1 MKFLSTLLTFVAL
14 VLAAP
19 TVLIVTSWNALPG
32 DSLYPFKKGLE
43 TITLAVTRATPL
55 APKFSV
61 QFTER
66 RFSEAN
72 KLLATQ
78 GSTVGFALLAQEARA
93 TKEIIVEKSDSQTA
107 GELLFKIEEYQE
119 NIVAQQQALT
129 TQVAAQPEIPQD
141 RLPAPVLSPTPVVVT
156 QASTPTPTPG
166 VEKPQATPILLP
178 KITEPVRVQQA
189 VVKLEE
195 TKHDLEKIKD
205 EIKKDLPEATQKA
218 ADLREE
224 RHERKEEERRAKDEK
239 EQKREQKERED

>member
-19 TVLIVTSWNALPG
+19 TVLILASWNALPG

-43 TITLAVTRATPL
+43 AITLAATHATPL

-78 GSTVGFALLAQEARA
+78 GSTIGFALLAQEARQS
-93 TKEIIVEKSDSQTA
+93 KEIIVEKSDTGTA

-119 NIVAQQQALT
+119 NIVVQQQALA
-129 TQVAAQPEIPQD
+129 TQIIVQPQ
-141 RLPAPVLSPTPVVVT
+141 RLPVPEETPTAQQPTPVVT
-156 QASTPTPTPG
+156 QPTPTTPTPTI
-166 VEKPQATPILLP
+166 EKSQPAPVSLP
-178 KITEPVRVQQA
+178 KITEPVKIQEA

-195 TKHDLEKIKD
+195 TKKDLEKIKE

-218 ADLREE
+218 AELRE
-224 RHERKEEERRAKDEK
+224 EK
-239 EQKREQKERED
+239 EQKREQKERKD

>member
-1 MKFLSTLLTFVAL
+1 MAL

-19 TVLIVTSWNALPG
+19 TALILASWNTLPG

-43 TITLAVTRATPL
+43 AITLAATSATPL

-72 KLLATQ
+72 KLLTTQ
-78 GSTVGFALLAQEARA
+78 GSTVGFALLAEEARA

-129 TQVAAQPEIPQD
+129 TQAIAQPETPEV
-141 RLPAPVLSPTPVVVT
+141 RLPTPVPSRAPVVT
-156 QASTPTPTPG
+156 QTSTPVPTAPAI
-166 VEKPQATPILLP
+166 EKPQTTPVLLP
-178 KITEPVRVQQA
+178 KITEPVKAQEA
-189 VVKLEE
+189 VMKLEE
-195 TKHDLEKIKD
+195 TKHDLEKIKE

-218 ADLREE
+218 KELREE
-224 RHERKEEERRAKDEK
+224 RHEKKEEERQEKEEK
-239 EQKREQKERED
+239 EQKREQKERKD

>member
-1 MKFLSTLLTFVAL
+1 MKFLSTLLTFATL

-19 TVLIVTSWNALPG
+19 TVLILASWNALPG

-43 TITLAVTRATPL
+43 TITLVATSATPL

-61 QFTER
+61 QFTDR

-107 GELLFKIEEYQE
+107 GELIFKIEEYQE
-119 NIVAQQQALT
+119 NIVAQQQALA
-129 TQVAAQPEIPQD
+129 TQVMAQPETLPVPQPPS
-141 RLPAPVLSPTPVVVT
+141 LQPSAPTVTQPAPTTPTPVI
-156 QASTPTPTPG
+156 
-166 VEKPQATPILLP
+166 EKPQTTPILLP
-178 KITEPVRVQQA
+178 KITEPVKAQEA

-195 TKHDLEKIKD
+195 TRHDLEKIKD
-205 EIKKDLPEATQKA
+205 EIKKDLPEAAKRAKELQ
-218 ADLREE
+218 EE
-224 RHERKEEERRAKDEK
+224 IQEKREEERQAKEEK
-239 EQKREQKERED
+239 EQKRGQDERED